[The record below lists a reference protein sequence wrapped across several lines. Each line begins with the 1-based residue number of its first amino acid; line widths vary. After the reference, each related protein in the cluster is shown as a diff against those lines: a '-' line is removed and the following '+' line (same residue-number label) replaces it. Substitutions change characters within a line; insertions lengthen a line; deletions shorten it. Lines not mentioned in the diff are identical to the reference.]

1 MQVVYAPRGPWD
13 PGTVDVPL
21 ISLTIQHGR
30 TQEEARRRLE
40 TAVHEMSAKFGAV
53 LRQVEWAADR
63 NKVRLE
69 GVGFW
74 VEMWVNAQ
82 TVNVIGDAPILS
94 RLLGGPLALR
104 LKQIVERTFQKQL
117 P

>member
-1 MQVVYAPRGPWD
+1 MQLVYSTRVPWD
-13 PGTVDVPL
+13 HGTVDVPL

-30 TQEEARRRLE
+30 TQEEARHRLE
-40 TAVHEMSAKFGAV
+40 TAVHEVSARFGTL

-63 NKVRLE
+63 NRVRLE

-74 VEMWVNAQ
+74 VEMWVDAQ
-82 TVNVIGDAPILS
+82 AVHTTGDAPIL
-94 RLLGGPLALR
+94 GPLFGDPLASR
-104 LKQIVERTFQKQL
+104 LKQIVEQTFRKQL